1 MKKLALFAFAFV
13 CVALVFTGCKKEQ
26 HVYNASMEYH
36 FAQHDDEVAVKA
48 VLKSLSTYWE
58 GDYTWNGGIEWTDV
72 QAETRY
78 SLESLV
84 TIMANFDS
92 KLKQYFHDDD
102 YLLYTLTRKEDNKI
116 LWQYKITKDGE
127 TEVVKNF

>member
-1 MKKLALFAFAFV
+1 MKKLALFAFV
-13 CVALVFTGCKKEQ
+13 CIALVFTGCNKEQ
-26 HVYNASMEYH
+26 HAYNASMEYH

-48 VLKSLSTYWE
+48 LLESMSAYLV
-58 GDYTWNGGIEWTDV
+58 GDYTWNGSVDWADV

-92 KLKQYFHDDD
+92 KLKPYFHDGD